1 MTIVD
6 AQTIE
11 PEDIRLLVR
20 EARDVVDQLRELP
33 GAATSP
39 ESQRWAQNRADAASH
54 QWAQLVSTLLSQT
67 ADYLPGALKAIFM
80 NGVPLAEAPGE
91 LRLAADQARASAN
104 QLSRDFRRVILP
116 MIGPDA
122 LMRPELDT
130 ALTPIIRE
138 IGAEFD

>member
-1 MTIVD
+1 MTNVD
-6 AQTIE
+6 EHTFE

-20 EARDVVDQLRELP
+20 EARDVVDQLRRLP
-33 GAATSP
+33 GAAESL
-39 ESQRWAQNRADAASH
+39 ESQHWAQNRADAASH

-80 NGVPLAEAPGE
+80 NGVPLAEAPRE
-91 LRLAADQARASAN
+91 LRPAADQARASAN

-122 LMRPELDT
+122 LMRPEVDT